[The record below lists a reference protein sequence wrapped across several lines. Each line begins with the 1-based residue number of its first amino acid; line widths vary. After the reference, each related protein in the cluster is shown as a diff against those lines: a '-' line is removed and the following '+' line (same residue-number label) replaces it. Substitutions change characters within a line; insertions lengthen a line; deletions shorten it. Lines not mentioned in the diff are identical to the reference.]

1 MESKLT
7 ISEYTLEEKNKD
19 IIGGVFLRS
28 SEGVIVCD
36 NSLDSRVRLLFEQ
49 LLPNIRQLLFPKVAQ
64 EHSLIWLRL
73 SYQSLSAF
81 YWTLNMSYRWSFGLR
96 IQKKALFWCSKSK
109 FWAFITSIDRIA
121 STTKIANYCGSF
133 IITPFSV
140 INLDFVDTTCSCNNR
155 VWIEITVLLNDYSKV
170 AV

>member
-64 EHSLIWLRL
+64 EHSLI
-73 SYQSLSAF
+73 
-81 YWTLNMSYRWSFGLR
+81 
-96 IQKKALFWCSKSK
+96 
-109 FWAFITSIDRIA
+109 
-121 STTKIANYCGSF
+121 
-133 IITPFSV
+133 
-140 INLDFVDTTCSCNNR
+140 
-155 VWIEITVLLNDYSKV
+155 
-170 AV
+170 